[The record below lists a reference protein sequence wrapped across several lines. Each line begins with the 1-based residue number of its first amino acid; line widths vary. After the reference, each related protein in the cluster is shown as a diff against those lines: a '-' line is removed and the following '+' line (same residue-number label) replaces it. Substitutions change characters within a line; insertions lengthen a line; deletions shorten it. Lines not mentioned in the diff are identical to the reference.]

1 MEIEK
6 GKKLNIKT
14 LAVGDL
20 DEKTGEREVFFD
32 VNGYLRSIMVE
43 DKATT
48 AVSTV
53 SRGDNLTQSKLS
65 DKEIFCIGE
74 YFFTSCSYVS
84 TQSEWSP

>member
-1 MEIEK
+1 MHVRNEFDQVHTSNGSHFIQFPQQVEIEK

-48 AVSTV
+48 AVS
-53 SRGDNLTQSKLS
+53 DQL
-65 DKEIFCIGE
+65 
-74 YFFTSCSYVS
+74 
-84 TQSEWSP
+84 